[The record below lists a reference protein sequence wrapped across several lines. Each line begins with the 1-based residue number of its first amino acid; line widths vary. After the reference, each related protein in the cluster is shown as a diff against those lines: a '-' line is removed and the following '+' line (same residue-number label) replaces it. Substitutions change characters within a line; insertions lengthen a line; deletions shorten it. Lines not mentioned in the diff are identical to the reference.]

1 MPDVSLTRIPWNVNN
16 AGFEKSGLT
25 LRQNFDANVIAM
37 MRMWWKRKECR
48 REVEEVPLNTGRSQ
62 ARPGHPKVG
71 PPGIHT
77 CLPQPSTASC
87 LAAPIITDCKT
98 NPLGHTDFQPL
109 NEFGTAAQEDKYGI
123 VFNIWPPPSKD
134 TIWSNPSLR
143 VVSVFLSVFQK
154 VARVKNKEDPLSS
167 YLLDNF
173 LYRESFVGVFGKGL
187 ELLWPIHQV
196 TGQCLRVSAVSQK
209 RLGRIPEGR

>member
-1 MPDVSLTRIPWNVNN
+1 M
-16 AGFEKSGLT
+16 
-25 LRQNFDANVIAM
+25 
-37 MRMWWKRKECR
+37 
-48 REVEEVPLNTGRSQ
+48 PLNTGRSQ

-123 VFNIWPPPSKD
+123 VFNILPPPSND
-134 TIWSNPSLR
+134 TI
-143 VVSVFLSVFQK
+143 
-154 VARVKNKEDPLSS
+154 
-167 YLLDNF
+167 
-173 LYRESFVGVFGKGL
+173 
-187 ELLWPIHQV
+187 
-196 TGQCLRVSAVSQK
+196 
-209 RLGRIPEGR
+209 